1 MSLQHKLQRSLLA
14 TAAAFACMAAQAQSV
29 TMTFDDI
36 ASLNNTALAYGVQ
49 FQHSSNTH
57 FLLNGATYIPG
68 YTAGKTLGYYAL
80 SAFTETIS
88 LAPGALGTFALHSL
102 DLGGFYNFLPGETL
116 SIQITGQRANG
127 SVVTANQSFSV
138 TQGQMSS
145 YGSAV
150 FSGFTG
156 LQSLTFSGVGG
167 NNARYV
173 GVDNVAITITPVPE
187 PTTLAMLLA
196 GLGLVGATVRRRRQA

>member
-1 MSLQHKLQRSLLA
+1 MSLQHKLQRGLLA
-14 TAAAFACMAAQAQSV
+14 TASALACMAAQAQSV

-36 ASLNNTALAYGVQ
+36 ADLNGTASAYGVQ

-57 FLLNGATYIPG
+57 FMLNGATYIPG
-68 YTAGKTLGYYAL
+68 YTAGNALGYYAL
-80 SAFTETIS
+80 TGATESIS
-88 LAPGALGTFALHSL
+88 LVPTAPGTFALHSL

-116 SIQITGQRANG
+116 SIHITGQRANG
-127 SVVTANQSFSV
+127 SVVNASQSFSV
-138 TQGQMSS
+138 TQGQVSS
-145 YGSAV
+145 YGPAV

-167 NNARYV
+167 SNARYV
-173 GVDNVAITITPVPE
+173 GVDNIAITITPVPE

-196 GLGLVGATVRRRRQA
+196 GLGLVGATVRRRQGL